1 MSRQRTTLWV
11 VALIVAVAAA
21 WWLVTLATDSSS
33 TPTTPGT
40 SPATVTTAPVDGEVD
55 PASGL
60 RWIATSAL
68 PPEAH
73 ETLELIASGGP
84 FPFDRD
90 GTVFMNREET
100 LPDEPRGYYREY
112 TVVTPGSDDR
122 GARRIVAG
130 AGSER
135 YYTDDHYESFRRIGP

>member
-1 MSRQRTTLWV
+1 MARHVRHRLVVGADDARDVHDDRHDGPADGRSTTR
-11 VALIVAVAAA
+11 AGSA
-21 WWLVTLATDSSS
+21 
-33 TPTTPGT
+33 G
-40 SPATVTTAPVDGEVD
+40 SP
-55 PASGL
+55 
-60 RWIATSAL
+60 RAL
-68 PPEAH
+68 PPEAR

-90 GTVFMNREET
+90 GTVFMNREGSCPT
-100 LPDEPRGYYREY
+100 SSRGYYREY

-135 YYTDDHYESFRRIGP
+135 YYTDDHYESFRRIGR